1 MSVGLSGHR
10 KHLRLRLL
18 LLLAEGPSG
27 CWYRF
32 ISVVLIFQQVYEE
45 LVNSQVLIMLVFVAD
60 EPELGRSA
68 DPGEREAGEAPAAGL
83 CG

>member
-1 MSVGLSGHR
+1 MLDCHR
-10 KHLRLRLL
+10 KHLRLLL
-18 LLLAEGPSG
+18 LSAEGPSG
-27 CWYRF
+27 RWYRF

-45 LVNSQVLIMLVFVAD
+45 LVHSQGLIMLVFVAD

-68 DPGEREAGEAPAAGL
+68 DPGERGASEAPAAGL